1 MSDHNTTIRVTAGT
15 DIDVENQ
22 NGGRIR
28 ILVVRGDTGDA
39 GYQSVNT
46 GARVS
51 DVVGDTQ
58 QEVRVN
64 SRPATLD
71 YELSEGD
78 KVTVTPAN
86 PEGN

>member
-1 MSDHNTTIRVTAGT
+1 MSDRNTTIRVTAGT

-28 ILVVRGDTGDA
+28 VLVVRGDTGDA
-39 GYQSVNT
+39 GYQSVNA
-46 GARVS
+46 GACVR
-51 DVVGDTQ
+51 DVVGNTEQD
-58 QEVRVN
+58 VRVN
-64 SRPATLD
+64 SRPVSGDVPLN
-71 YELSEGD
+71 EGD